1 MQKRGQGIKEP
12 TFFILV
18 RVASAFVV
26 LPRQLDGG
34 QRVTRDL
41 SCLARPGSE
50 IARSMVRC
58 LFALAGLSV
67 SSSAS
72 RHFFD
77 LTIGDRIGAPAAE
90 AFQQPAPGHLATV
103 NDLTLAGLRGA
114 VIIEQF
120 RRTALGRRFR
130 LGRTSRP

>member
-1 MQKRGQGIKEP
+1 
-12 TFFILV
+12 
-18 RVASAFVV
+18 
-26 LPRQLDGG
+26 
-34 QRVTRDL
+34 
-41 SCLARPGSE
+41 
-50 IARSMVRC
+50 MVRC

-130 LGRTSRP
+130 LGRTSCLDDRRLDRVDQVRAWVSDAARRLYTTPA